1 MDETAV
7 GSAAHQAL
15 ALEAARQ
22 GIVLLKHTAG
32 VLPFKRGGGSPV
44 LIGPTLE
51 VRKGGYSTSGSDG
64 NLTGTTASAIASYAG
79 GGGSAPPMAVVVG
92 CADPAT
98 RMGKRHSSAI
108 DCAYDAEGFAAAVAA
123 AKAAKA
129 GNVRT

>member
-1 MDETAV
+1 MHGYKWPINSPRTRIGLFDKAASAGNPYSRLDETVV

-51 VRKGGYSTSGSDG
+51 VRKG
-64 NLTGTTASAIASYAG
+64 
-79 GGGSAPPMAVVVG
+79 
-92 CADPAT
+92 
-98 RMGKRHSSAI
+98 R
-108 DCAYDAEGFAAAVAA
+108 
-123 AKAAKA
+123 
-129 GNVRT
+129 